1 MFIAHT
7 LLVRVTMGQQV
18 PELCSSLTPLQ
29 ILAELSY
36 SLHATP
42 FWHEEVLPESF
53 GEKRSLLRH

>member
-1 MFIAHT
+1 
-7 LLVRVTMGQQV
+7 MGQQV